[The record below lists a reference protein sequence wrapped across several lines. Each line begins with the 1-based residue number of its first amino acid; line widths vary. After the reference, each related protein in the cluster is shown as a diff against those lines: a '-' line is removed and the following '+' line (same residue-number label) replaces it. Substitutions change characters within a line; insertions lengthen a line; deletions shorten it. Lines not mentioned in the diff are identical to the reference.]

1 MDPTPDEILERTQWD
16 FFWLPEDAEVCDRP
30 EILYARCE
38 RDVPYLNAVTRT
50 RAPAARLPALVREV
64 DAAHAGVLSRWQV
77 PSTFDTAP
85 LEAALEAGGYAPAFE
100 NIAHVAEVDT
110 YRPRASTRILTRPV
124 DSLDRLRDCTSV
136 SERAFGRSLEHTE
149 SELRDDLARC
159 TEPGARVH
167 RCVAYDESTG
177 QPLASGGMSLFP
189 ELGFGLL
196 WAGGTVP
203 EARGRGAY
211 SAVVAA
217 RVARARELGFRMVGL
232 YARVGSSAP
241 IVARQGFSRCGRMVC
256 WERPSPRVR

>member
-1 MDPTPDEILERTQWD
+1 METPAFAVREHLIPLREGQAVSRGWTAATDH
-16 FFWLPEDAEVCDRP
+16 RP
-30 EILYARCE
+30 
-38 RDVPYLNAVTRT
+38 VAVTW
-50 RAPAARLPALVREV
+50 
-64 DAAHAGVLSRWQV
+64 HW
-77 PSTFDTAP
+77 TA
-85 LEAALEAGGYAPAFE
+85 
-100 NIAHVAEVDT
+100 T
-110 YRPRASTRILTRPV
+110 W
-124 DSLDRLRDCTSV
+124 
-136 SERAFGRSLEHTE
+136 
-149 SELRDDLARC
+149 DLARC

-167 RCVAYDESTG
+167 RCVAYDEITG

-217 RVARARELGFRMVGL
+217 RVACARELGFSMEGL

-241 IVARQGFSRCGRMVC
+241 IVAHQGFSRSGRMVC